1 MNQGAALAPTIF
13 ISFSLLVIVLLNGP
27 SLCVVVPC
35 PLAQF
40 FCARLVFRQ
49 SGKVIQGF
57 SIQSREVLEL
67 HGINEPPSV
76 FYV

>member
-1 MNQGAALAPTIF
+1 MNQGAALAPTIS
-13 ISFSLLVIVLLNGP
+13 ISFSPLVIVPLNGQ
-27 SLCVVVPC
+27 SLCVVGPC

-49 SGKVIQGF
+49 GGKVIQGF
-57 SIQSREVLEL
+57 SIQSRKVLQFYR
-67 HGINEPPSV
+67 INEPPSI